1 MGATWAAVGRAAG
14 YLLVTLGAALVSLLL
29 LPLTAVVVLT
39 IPIGGLGLVLL
50 PRWVR
55 LVDLWA
61 RWHRT
66 RAALLLGAPVPRA
79 PEPATRPSRLL
90 RAPSTLR
97 LARWLPFAVLLG
109 LPFGILGLAAVLM
122 PPSALQFPFWWALPG
137 EEAFL
142 WLVVNDPITAA
153 FATAGQLTAGL
164 ILLRWALVPAARVH
178 ARLTLARLTPSRAEL
193 LAARVD
199 ELSRTRADVVD
210 SHGTEL
216 RRIERDLHDGTQ
228 ARLVAIAMQLGVA
241 KEVLADHPEAVA
253 IIERAHEGT
262 EEAMTELRE
271 LIRGIHPPVLADR
284 GLVGALDSLAGRT
297 SVPVRL
303 DTADP
308 GRLPVA
314 VETAAYFVVTE
325 AVTNAVRH
333 GSPTAVDVSLARE
346 GDVLRLRVADDGP
359 GGVDEERGTG
369 VRGIRHRVAALD
381 GTVRVSSPAG
391 GPTVVSV
398 ELPCGS

>member
-1 MGATWAAVGRAAG
+1 MGATWAAIGRAAG
-14 YLLVTLGAALVSLLL
+14 YLLVTLGAALVSLLM

-39 IPIGGLGLVLL
+39 VPVGGLGLVLL
-50 PRWVR
+50 PRWV
-55 LVDLWA
+55 LSVDRWA

-66 RAALLLGAPVPRA
+66 RAAVLLGAPVPEAPA
-79 PEPATRPSRLL
+79 PETEPRRLL

-97 LARWLPFAVLLG
+97 LARWLPFAALAGIPAG
-109 LPFGILGLAAVLM
+109 LLGLAAVLM
-122 PPSALQFPFWWALPG
+122 APSALQFPFWWALPG
-137 EEAFL
+137 ETTFL
-142 WLVVNDPITAA
+142 WLRVADPVTAA
-153 FATAGQLTAGL
+153 CATAGQLTAGL
-164 ILLRWALVPAARVH
+164 VLLRWAAVPTARVH

-210 SHGTEL
+210 SHGAEL

-241 KEVLADHPEAVA
+241 KEALAGHPEAVA

-333 GSPTAVDVSLARE
+333 GSPTAVDVSLARD